1 MVSDSGNGA
10 GSLIEV
16 LRSEARRR
24 GFDVDELDAPTA
36 FRLVRDMPYRRAH
49 DRLPRT
55 TIREWR
61 GTCSGKHYLLKSVF
75 EELGL
80 ASRLMASTH
89 YIPDEV
95 IASLPASIR
104 EVTGGKPVAD
114 VHTYL
119 VADSPAGP
127 MIVDATWPLGS
138 ERLGLVVNQEFVWGE
153 DMRLA
158 CNPMRTLEVP
168 AGTNAEQFKHD
179 VLRASF
185 TPEELDVRTRFFA
198 LVAR

>member
-1 MVSDSGNGA
+1 MDLDTRNGS
-10 GSLIEV
+10 GSLIEA
-16 LRSEARRR
+16 LHNEARRR
-24 GFDVDELDAPTA
+24 GIDVDQLDPPTA
-36 FRLVRDMPYRRAH
+36 FRLVRDMPYRRAQ

-75 EELGL
+75 AELGL
-80 ASRLMASTH
+80 DSTLMASTH
-89 YIPDEV
+89 YIPVEV
-95 IASLPASIR
+95 IASLPASVR
-104 EVTGGKPVAD
+104 EVTGGNPVAD

-119 VADSPAGP
+119 VAESPRGP
-127 MIVDATWPLGS
+127 MVVDATWPLGS

-158 CNPMRTLEVP
+158 CHPMRTLEVP
-168 AGTNAEQFKHD
+168 AGTDAEQFKHD
-179 VLRASF
+179 LLRTSF